1 MLRATGLSKTYAG
14 PHGAPV
20 PVLHGIDLEVKG
32 GEFVAVVGAS
42 GSGKSTLLNL
52 LGLLEPASAGEVWLG
67 EERVSHLGRRA
78 QARVRGASIG
88 YVFQSFLLLS
98 GLTALDNVLLAARYV
113 GRDRAVAQREALAL
127 LERMGVAHR
136 RDHYPAQLSGG
147 EQQRVA
153 YCRAVLN
160 RPPLVLADEPTG
172 NLDDEHARVILA
184 ELRASTAERGAALF
198 IAFGDWC
205 GRRAARGAIE
215 YGRQASLFRCQRP
228 ARGYSLRRGLD
239 RSCDQPGFWWRRATE
254 IHG

>member
-1 MLRATGLSKTYAG
+1 LILRATGLCKTFAG
-14 PHGAPV
+14 PGGAPV
-20 PVLHGIDLEVKG
+20 PVLDGIDLEVKG
-32 GEFVAVVGAS
+32 GEFVAVTGPS

-52 LGLLEPASAGEVWLG
+52 LGLLEPPSAGEVWLG
-67 EERVSHLGRRA
+67 EERVSHLGRGA

-113 GRDRAVAQREALAL
+113 ARDRALARREALGL

-184 ELRASTAERGAALF
+184 ELRASTAERGAAVL
-198 IAFGDWC
+198 IVTHRPEGQAGADRALRLSD
-205 GRRAARGAIE
+205 GR
-215 YGRQASLFRCQRP
+215 LVTP
-228 ARGYSLRRGLD
+228 
-239 RSCDQPGFWWRRATE
+239 
-254 IHG
+254 

>member
-1 MLRATGLSKTYAG
+1 MTRPLLRATGLSKTFLG
-14 PHGAPV
+14 PGGAPV
-20 PVLHGIDLEVKG
+20 PVLHDIDLEVRS
-32 GEFVAVVGAS
+32 GEFVAVTGSS
-42 GSGKSTLLNL
+42 GSGKTTLLNL
-52 LGLLEPASAGEVWLG
+52 LGLLEPVSAGEVWLG

-98 GLTALDNVLLAARYV
+98 GLTALDNVVLAARYV
-113 GRDRAVAQREALAL
+113 GRDRAVARREALAL

-136 RDHYPAQLSGG
+136 KDHYPAQLSGG

-184 ELRASTAERGAALF
+184 ELRASTAERGAAVVLVTHRPETQVR
-198 IAFGDWC
+198 ADRVLLLRD
-205 GRRAARGAIE
+205 GRLAPGPAA
-215 YGRQASLFRCQRP
+215 P
-228 ARGYSLRRGLD
+228 A
-239 RSCDQPGFWWRRATE
+239 A
-254 IHG
+254 

>member
-1 MLRATGLSKTYAG
+1 LILRATGLSKAFVG
-14 PHGAPV
+14 PGGAPV
-20 PVLHGIDLEVKG
+20 PVLHGVDLEVKG
-32 GEFVAVVGAS
+32 GEFVAVTGAS

-52 LGLLEPASAGEVWLG
+52 LGLLEPPSAGEVWIG

-98 GLTALDNVLLAARYV
+98 GLTALENVLLAARYV
-113 GRDRAVAQREALAL
+113 GRDRALARREALAL
-127 LERMGVAHR
+127 LERMGVGHR
-136 RDHYPAQLSGG
+136 KEHYPAQLSGG

-184 ELRASTAERGAALF
+184 ELRASTAERGAAVVLVTHRPEGQ
-198 IAFGDWC
+198 AGADRVLRLRD
-205 GRRAARGAIE
+205 GRLE
-215 YGRQASLFRCQRP
+215 RP
-228 ARGYSLRRGLD
+228 
-239 RSCDQPGFWWRRATE
+239 
-254 IHG
+254 

>member
-1 MLRATGLSKTYAG
+1 LILRATGLSKTFAG
-14 PHGAPV
+14 PGGALV
-20 PVLHGIDLEVKG
+20 PVLHGVDLEVKG
-32 GEFVAVVGAS
+32 GELVAVAGAS

-52 LGLLEPASAGEVWLG
+52 LGLLEPPSAGEVWFG

-113 GRDRAVAQREALAL
+113 ARDRALARREALAL
-127 LERMGVAHR
+127 LERMGVGHR
-136 RDHYPAQLSGG
+136 KDHYPAQLSGG

-172 NLDDEHARVILA
+172 NLDDDHARVILA
-184 ELRASTAERGAALF
+184 ELRASTAERGAAVVIVTHRPEGQAGADRVLRLR
-198 IAFGDWC
+198 D
-205 GRRAARGAIE
+205 GRLAPGPAA
-215 YGRQASLFRCQRP
+215 SF
-228 ARGYSLRRGLD
+228 
-239 RSCDQPGFWWRRATE
+239 T
-254 IHG
+254 